1 MTDDPD
7 TPGPGHPA
15 FGKLMEKFEAAAV
28 PMRVMLAPEL
38 AEWLDRWQVSYEG
51 QPQPEGL
58 DEYRDCTIN
67 EKLHFLILMEKQ
79 ACERARRQ
87 RDAWRDHDPFAPEEP

>member
-1 MTDDPD
+1 MSEDFE

-28 PMRVMLAPEL
+28 PMRFMIAPEL

-58 DEYRDCTIN
+58 DEYRDCTIS
-67 EKLHFLILMEKQ
+67 EKLHFLILMEKIS
-79 ACERARRQ
+79 CKREHRARN
-87 RDAWRDHDPFAPEEP
+87 AWRKDLPPEPEEP